1 MAFVL
6 GKDSKA
12 YRNSST
18 FGSPVWVEVNEIA
31 DLKDSSQA
39 HKTAGRRRASGIFA
53 QYAITEID
61 VAISFGIFW
70 DLLATN
76 FTAIRTAFYAG
87 AELDMIVLD
96 GSQVSGSHQ
105 GLRLSAAFTKFEDD
119 QALQSF
125 DKVEAEMVPGMGFVP
140 LLFTGA
146 A

>member
-12 YRNSST
+12 YRNTGT
-18 FGSPVWVEVNEIA
+18 FGTPVWTEIPEVA

-70 DLLATN
+70 DLASTN
-76 FTAIRTAFYAG
+76 FVALRTAFYAG
-87 AELDMIVLD
+87 TEQDMVILD
-96 GSQVSGSHQ
+96 GSITSGAHQ

-119 QALQSF
+119 QGLQSF
-125 DKVEAEMVPGMGFVP
+125 DKVEVEIVPGMTFVP
-140 LLFTGA
+140 LTFTGS
-146 A
+146 